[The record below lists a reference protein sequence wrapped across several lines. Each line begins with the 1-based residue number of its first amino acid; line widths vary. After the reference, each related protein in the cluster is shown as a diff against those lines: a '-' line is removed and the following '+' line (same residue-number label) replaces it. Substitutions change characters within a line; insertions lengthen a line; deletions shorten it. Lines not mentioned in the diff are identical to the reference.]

1 MYRFL
6 VLLVGLLLL
15 AAPTAAEVQLQ
26 RAPQVARPPG
36 AAIAVDPQAVTAAR
50 INQLTAKV
58 KNLQN
63 QVSGLQSQVKDF
75 GARQISFQCVD
86 PRTSS
91 NNRGASEDCWPY
103 ACEAVQGVCRTQ
115 CTSSDQ
121 CVGGTVCDI
130 PNRLCVVP

>member
-6 VLLVGLLLL
+6 MFVAGVVLL
-15 AAPTAAEVQLQ
+15 ASPTAAEVQLQ
-26 RAPQVARPPG
+26 RAAVSRPLT
-36 AAIAVDPQAVTAAR
+36 AAAAADPQAVTAGR
-50 INQLTAKV
+50 INQLSAKV
-58 KNLQN
+58 RNLQN
-63 QVSGLQSQVKDF
+63 QVSTLQAQVKDL
-75 GARQISFQCVD
+75 GARQVSFQCVD

-91 NNRGASEDCWPY
+91 NGRGVSEDCWPY
-103 ACEAVQGVCRTQ
+103 TCEPVQGICRTQ